1 MQVSSQI
8 ALALSKKASM
18 LKYWSMS
25 KLDNCSE
32 MAEIKIF
39 IQNSQK
45 GRDISKIGLDE
56 QEVVYERNSIFE
68 ILNKVQVDGVWYI
81 LMKEVQNMSYE
92 DIYKGLSKEDK
103 EKMIKADIPKFVPI
117 GESRELSNEEKEQ
130 SEKILWDFING
141 KMTKEKAPQFV

>member
-81 LMKEVQNMSYE
+81 LMKEV
-92 DIYKGLSKEDK
+92 
-103 EKMIKADIPKFVPI
+103 
-117 GESRELSNEEKEQ
+117 
-130 SEKILWDFING
+130 
-141 KMTKEKAPQFV
+141 